1 MKKKKKNVFNDN
13 VLNFPEKTGLATI
26 SFYGGLRFN
35 SWQDCRLLKPT
46 FKFIIKTTRIFGL
59 VI

>member
-1 MKKKKKNVFNDN
+1 MNKMKKNIFNDN

-35 SWQDCRLLKPT
+35 S
-46 FKFIIKTTRIFGL
+46 
-59 VI
+59 